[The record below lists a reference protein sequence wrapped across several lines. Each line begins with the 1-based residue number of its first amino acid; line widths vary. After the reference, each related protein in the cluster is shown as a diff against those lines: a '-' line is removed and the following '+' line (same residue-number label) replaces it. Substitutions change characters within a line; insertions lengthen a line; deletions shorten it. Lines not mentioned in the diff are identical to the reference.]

1 MEQNDKMIGKT
12 IAGRYEI
19 LQKLGEGGMGVVY
32 KAMQTSVERI
42 VALKILHPY
51 MTGNEEAL
59 KRFQREA
66 KTTSKLRQTNA
77 IHIYDFGVEGDLSF
91 LVMEY
96 IEGESLDDVI
106 RKSGPLEL
114 PRFANIVR
122 QVCYALAEAHDL
134 GIVHRDLKPSNIYLS
149 RKRDG
154 SEEVKVLD
162 FGIAKVV
169 GEQQGMTRLTQTG
182 MIIGTPQYMSPEQV
196 EGLPLDHRS
205 DIYSLGIIMYELLT
219 GETPFQADTPFQL
232 LMKHVKEKPVP
243 PRKFRPNLA
252 IPEAVEKIVLKA
264 LEKEP
269 GKRFQSINELQQSL
283 EAAAGAPPAKTAKT
297 AKTGKLSKSLIPK
310 TQVSIDKT
318 EVAAGIDKTEVY
330 RGEGIGGSLKNL
342 PAWVKIA
349 APALLLLA
357 LLTVYLLFFA
367 TEYGELTVRVTPG
380 GAYVE
385 VYSPEVSPDD
395 ITPIPLAEAGR
406 PERGR
411 FGFSVPAPQSYRII
425 PAQAALDE
433 ESLDESSF
441 AYRLPT
447 GEYTVTA
454 SKDEYESAQQT
465 AWVYKD
471 GVTTVSI
478 ELQPEKKPGEL
489 RISVTPED
497 AQVSVR
503 AAGSAS
509 PVNPGAGSGSQRT
522 FPVIVGETYEISVS
536 REGYAP
542 VTETV
547 TAMILTFRSYTLNPS
562 QTGIYDRLSFK
573 TQVADRRTYEA
584 LLGDHLFSLQW
595 ISWDYFGKATVTEG
609 QSGLLSIKGEQ
620 RERGGD
626 GYLRIDGVI
635 EKVESNGFIFNG
647 KITTKVSGNNYGNP
661 CVREG
666 RYTFRSYE
674 GRRYWRMQEGESPCD
689 GVWDYVDVYMR

>member
-1 MEQNDKMIGKT
+1 MIGKT

-42 VALKILHPY
+42 VALKILHPH

-66 KTTSKLRQTNA
+66 KTTSKLRQANA
-77 IHIYDFGVEGDLSF
+77 IHIYDFGVEGSLSF

-106 RKSGPLEL
+106 RKSGALEL
-114 PRFANIVR
+114 PRVANIVR

-162 FGIAKVV
+162 FGIAKVL

-205 DIYSLGIIMYELLT
+205 DVYSLGIIMYELLT

-243 PRKFRPNLA
+243 PRKFRPNIA

-264 LEKEP
+264 LEKDP
-269 GKRFQSINELQQSL
+269 AKRFQSISELQQSL
-283 EAAAGAPPAKTAKT
+283 EAAAGAPQTKT
-297 AKTGKLSKSLIPK
+297 AKTGRLSKSLIPK
-310 TQVSIDKT
+310 TEVSIDKT
-318 EVAAGIDKTEVY
+318 AVATGIEKTEVY
-330 RGEGIGGSLKNL
+330 RGDGGGGGFKNL
-342 PAWVKIA
+342 PGWVKIA
-349 APALLLLA
+349 APALLILA
-357 LLTVYLLFFA
+357 LLAVYFLFFA
-367 TEYGELTVRVTPG
+367 TEYGELTVRVTPA

-395 ITPIPLAEAGR
+395 ITPIPSAGAGR
-406 PERGR
+406 PQGGR
-411 FGFSVPAPQSYRII
+411 LGFSIPAPQSYRII

-433 ESLDESSF
+433 EFLDESSF
-441 AYRLPT
+441 AYRLPA

-454 SKDEYESAQQT
+454 SKDGYESAQQT
-465 AWVYKD
+465 AWIYKD
-471 GVTTVSI
+471 EVTTLSI
-478 ELQPEKKPGEL
+478 QLQPEKKPGEL
-489 RISVTPED
+489 KISVAPED

-503 AAGSAS
+503 QAGSAI
-509 PVNPGAGSGSQRT
+509 PVYPTVGSGGQRT
-522 FPVIVGETYEISVS
+522 FPVTVGETYEISVS

-547 TAMILTFRSYTLNPS
+547 TALILTFRSYTLNPS
-562 QTGIYDRLSFK
+562 QTSIYDQLSFK

-647 KITTKVSGNNYGNP
+647 KITTKVSGNNNGNP

>member
-1 MEQNDKMIGKT
+1 MIGKT

-42 VALKILHPY
+42 VALKILHPH

-66 KTTSKLRQTNA
+66 KTTSKLRQANA
-77 IHIYDFGVEGDLSF
+77 IHIYDFGVEGSLSF

-106 RKSGPLEL
+106 RKSGALEL
-114 PRFANIVR
+114 PRVANIVR

-162 FGIAKVV
+162 FGIAKVL

-205 DIYSLGIIMYELLT
+205 DVYSLGIIMYELLT
-219 GETPFQADTPFQL
+219 GETPFQADTPFKL

-243 PRKFRPNLA
+243 PRKFRPNIA

-264 LEKEP
+264 LEKDP
-269 GKRFQSINELQQSL
+269 AKRFQSISELQQSL
-283 EAAAGAPPAKTAKT
+283 EAAAGAPQTKT
-297 AKTGKLSKSLIPK
+297 AKTGRLSKSLIPK
-310 TQVSIDKT
+310 TEVSIDKT
-318 EVAAGIDKTEVY
+318 AVATGIEKTEVY
-330 RGEGIGGSLKNL
+330 RGDGGGGGFKNL
-342 PAWVKIA
+342 PGWAKIA

-357 LLTVYLLFFA
+357 LLAVYFLFFA
-367 TEYGELTVRVTPG
+367 TEYGELTVRVTPA

-395 ITPIPLAEAGR
+395 ITPIPSAGAGR
-406 PERGR
+406 PQGGR
-411 FGFSVPAPQSYRII
+411 LGFSIPAPQSYRII

-433 ESLDESSF
+433 EDLDESSF
-441 AYRLPT
+441 AYRLPA

-454 SKDEYESAQQT
+454 SKDGYESAQQT
-465 AWVYKD
+465 AWIYKD
-471 GVTTVSI
+471 EVTTLSI
-478 ELQPEKKPGEL
+478 QLQPEKKPGEL
-489 RISVTPED
+489 KISVAPED

-503 AAGSAS
+503 QAGSAI
-509 PVNPGAGSGSQRT
+509 PVYPTVGSGGQRT
-522 FPVIVGETYEISVS
+522 FPVTVGETYEISVS

-547 TAMILTFRSYTLNPS
+547 TALILTFRSYTLNPS
-562 QTGIYDRLSFK
+562 QTSIYDQLSFK

-647 KITTKVSGNNYGNP
+647 KITTKVSGNNNGNP

>member
-1 MEQNDKMIGKT
+1 MEQTDQMIGKT

-42 VALKILHPY
+42 VALKILHPH
-51 MTGNEEAL
+51 MTVNEEAV

-66 KTTSKLRQTNA
+66 KTTSKLRHINS
-77 IHIYDFGVEGDLSF
+77 IHIYDFGVEDNLSY

-106 RKSGPLEL
+106 RKSGPLDV
-114 PRFANIVR
+114 PHFANIVR

-154 SEEVKVLD
+154 AEEVKVLD

-196 EGLPLDHRS
+196 EGMPLDHRS

-243 PRKFRPNLA
+243 PRKFRPNRA

-264 LEKEP
+264 LEKDP
-269 GKRFQSINELQQSL
+269 AKRFQSINELRESL
-283 EAAAGAPPAKTAKT
+283 EAAVGALPIKTSTKPSKT
-297 AKTGKLSKSLIPK
+297 LIPK
-310 TQVSIDKT
+310 TQVGIDKT
-318 EVAAGIDKTEVY
+318 EVVGGIDKTEVY
-330 RGEGIGGSLKNL
+330 RGDTGQGGFKNL
-342 PAWVKIA
+342 PTWVKIA

-357 LLTVYLLFFA
+357 LITVYFLFFA
-367 TEYGELTVRVTPG
+367 TEYGQLTVRVSP
-380 GAYVE
+380 ADASVE
-385 VYSPEVSPDD
+385 VYSPRVSPDD
-395 ITPIPLAEAGR
+395 ITPISEAAAGR
-406 PERGR
+406 L
-411 FGFSVPAPQSYRII
+411 GFSAPAPPSYRII
-425 PAQAALDE
+425 PAQGAVE
-433 ESLDESSF
+433 EVDESSF

-454 SKDEYESAQQT
+454 SKEGYESAQQI
-465 AWVYKD
+465 ARVYKD
-471 GVTTVSI
+471 KVTTVS
-478 ELQPEKKPGEL
+478 LRLKPEKKPGEL
-489 RISVTPED
+489 KISVTPED
-497 AQVSVR
+497 ARVSVR
-503 AAGSAS
+503 PAGSS
-509 PVNPGAGSGSQRT
+509 TPVNPGVESGGQRS

-547 TAMILTFRSYTLNPS
+547 TAQILTFRNYTLTPS
-562 QTGIYDRLSFK
+562 QTGIYDQLSFK
-573 TQVADRRTYEA
+573 TQVLDRRTYEA

-595 ISWDYFGKATVTEG
+595 ISWDYFGKATVTADP
-609 QSGLLSIKGEQ
+609 SGLLSIKGEQ

-626 GYLRIDGVI
+626 GYVRIDGVI
-635 EKVESNGFIFNG
+635 EKVEANGFIFNG
-647 KITTKVSGNNYGNP
+647 KITTKVSGNNKGNP

-666 RYTFRSYE
+666 RYTFRSSG
-674 GRRYWRMQEGESPCD
+674 GRRFWRLQEGESPCD

>member
-1 MEQNDKMIGKT
+1 MEQTDQMIGKT

-42 VALKILHPY
+42 VALKILHPH

-66 KTTSKLRQTNA
+66 KTTSKLRQANA
-77 IHIYDFGVEGDLSF
+77 IHIYDFGVEGSLSF

-106 RKSGPLEL
+106 RKSGALEL
-114 PRFANIVR
+114 PRVANIVR

-162 FGIAKVV
+162 FGIAKVL

-205 DIYSLGIIMYELLT
+205 DVYSLGIIMYELLT
-219 GETPFQADTPFQL
+219 GETPFQADTPFKL

-243 PRKFRPNLA
+243 PRKFRPNIA

-264 LEKEP
+264 LEKDP
-269 GKRFQSINELQQSL
+269 AKRFQSISELQQSL
-283 EAAAGAPPAKTAKT
+283 EAAAGAPQTKT
-297 AKTGKLSKSLIPK
+297 AKTGRLSKSLIPK
-310 TQVSIDKT
+310 TEVSIDKT
-318 EVAAGIDKTEVY
+318 AVATGIEKTEVY
-330 RGEGIGGSLKNL
+330 RGDGGGGGFKNL
-342 PAWVKIA
+342 PGWVKIA
-349 APALLLLA
+349 APALLILA
-357 LLTVYLLFFA
+357 LLAVYFLFFA
-367 TEYGELTVRVTPG
+367 TEYGELTVRVTPA

-395 ITPIPLAEAGR
+395 ITPIPSAGAGR
-406 PERGR
+406 PQGGR
-411 FGFSVPAPQSYRII
+411 LGFSIPAPQSYRII

-433 ESLDESSF
+433 EFLDESSF
-441 AYRLPT
+441 AYRLPA

-454 SKDEYESAQQT
+454 SKDGYESAQQT
-465 AWVYKD
+465 AWIYKD
-471 GVTTVSI
+471 EVTTLSI
-478 ELQPEKKPGEL
+478 QLQPEKKPGEL
-489 RISVTPED
+489 KISVAPED

-503 AAGSAS
+503 QAGSAI
-509 PVNPGAGSGSQRT
+509 PVYPTVGSGGQRT
-522 FPVIVGETYEISVS
+522 FPVTVGETYEISVS

-547 TAMILTFRSYTLNPS
+547 TALILTFRSYTLNPS
-562 QTGIYDRLSFK
+562 QTSIYDQLSFK

-647 KITTKVSGNNYGNP
+647 KITTKVSGNNNGNP

>member
-1 MEQNDKMIGKT
+1 MIGKT

-42 VALKILHPY
+42 VALKILHPH

-66 KTTSKLRQTNA
+66 KTTSKLRQANA
-77 IHIYDFGVEGDLSF
+77 IHIYDFGVEGSLSF

-106 RKSGPLEL
+106 RKSGALEL
-114 PRFANIVR
+114 PRVANIVR

-162 FGIAKVV
+162 FGIAKVL

-205 DIYSLGIIMYELLT
+205 DVYSLGIIMYELLT

-264 LEKEP
+264 LEKDP
-269 GKRFQSINELQQSL
+269 AKRFQSISELQQSL
-283 EAAAGAPPAKTAKT
+283 EAAAGAPQTKT
-297 AKTGKLSKSLIPK
+297 AKTGKPSKSLIPK
-310 TQVSIDKT
+310 TEVSIDKT
-318 EVAAGIDKTEVY
+318 AVATGIEKTEVY
-330 RGEGIGGSLKNL
+330 RGDGGGGGFKNL
-342 PAWVKIA
+342 PGWVKIA
-349 APALLLLA
+349 APALLILA
-357 LLTVYLLFFA
+357 LLAVYFLFFA
-367 TEYGELTVRVTPG
+367 TEYGELTVRVTPA

-395 ITPIPLAEAGR
+395 ITPIPSAGAGR
-406 PERGR
+406 PQGGR

-433 ESLDESSF
+433 EFLDESSF
-441 AYRLPT
+441 AYRLPA

-454 SKDEYESAQQT
+454 SKDGYESAQQT
-465 AWVYKD
+465 AWIYKD
-471 GVTTVSI
+471 EVTTLSI
-478 ELQPEKKPGEL
+478 QLQPEKKPGEL
-489 RISVTPED
+489 KISVAPED

-503 AAGSAS
+503 QAGSAI
-509 PVNPGAGSGSQRT
+509 PVYPTVGSGGQRT
-522 FPVIVGETYEISVS
+522 FPVTVGETYEISVS

-547 TAMILTFRSYTLNPS
+547 TALILTFRSYTLNSS
-562 QTGIYDRLSFK
+562 QTSIYDQLSFK

-647 KITTKVSGNNYGNP
+647 KITTKVSGNNNGNP

>member
-1 MEQNDKMIGKT
+1 MEQNDQMIGKT

-42 VALKILHPY
+42 VALKILHPQ
-51 MTGNEEAL
+51 MTVNEEAL

-66 KTTSKLRQTNA
+66 KTTSKLRHVNS
-77 IHIYDFGVEGDLSF
+77 IHIYDFGVEDNLSF

-106 RKSGPLEL
+106 RKSGPLGL
-114 PRFANIVR
+114 PRFANIIR
-122 QVCYALAEAHDL
+122 QVCYALAEAHEL
-134 GIVHRDLKPSNIYLS
+134 GIVHRDLKPGNIYLS

-169 GEQQGMTRLTQTG
+169 GEQQNVTRLTQTG

-196 EGLPLDHRS
+196 EGIPLDHRS
-205 DIYSLGIIMYELLT
+205 DVYSLGIIMYELLT
-219 GETPFQADTPFQL
+219 GETPFQAETPFQL

-264 LEKEP
+264 LEKDP
-269 GKRFQSINELQQSL
+269 AKRFQSISELQQSL
-283 EAAAGAPPAKTAKT
+283 EAAAGAPPAKTAK
-297 AKTGKLSKSLIPK
+297 AGKPSKSLIPK
-310 TQVSIDKT
+310 TEVSIDKT
-318 EVAAGIDKTEVY
+318 AVAGGIDKTEVY
-330 RGEGIGGSLKNL
+330 RGDGSGGGFKNL

-357 LLTVYLLFFA
+357 LLTVYYFFFA
-367 TEYGELTVRVTPG
+367 TGYGELAVRVSPA

-385 VYSPEVSPDD
+385 VYSPEVSPED
-395 ITPIPLAEAGR
+395 ITPLNSPEAGMPKHR
-406 PERGR
+406 RLGV
-411 FGFSVPAPQSYRII
+411 SSPAKPSYRII

-433 ESLDESSF
+433 EESDESSF
-441 AYRLPT
+441 AYRLPA

-454 SKDEYESAQQT
+454 SKEGYESARQT
-465 AWVYKD
+465 AWIYED
-471 GVTTVSI
+471 EVTTLSI
-478 ELQPEKKPGEL
+478 QLKPEKKPGEL
-489 RISVTPED
+489 KISVTPED

-503 AAGSAS
+503 QAGSAT
-509 PVNPGAGSGSQRT
+509 PVYPGVGSGSQRT
-522 FPVIVGETYEISVS
+522 FPVTVGETYEISVS

-547 TAMILTFRSYTLNPS
+547 TAQILTFRSYTLNPQDS
-562 QTGIYDRLSFK
+562 QTSIYDQLSFK

-595 ISWDYFGKATVTEG
+595 ISWDYFGKATVTADH
-609 QSGLLSIKGEQ
+609 SGLLSIKGEQ

-626 GYLRIDGVI
+626 GYLRIEGVI

-647 KITTKVSGNNYGNP
+647 KITTKVSGNNDGNP

>member
-42 VALKILHPY
+42 VALKILHPH
-51 MTGNEEAL
+51 MTVNEEAL

-66 KTTSKLRQTNA
+66 KTTSKLRHVNS
-77 IHIYDFGVEGDLSF
+77 IHIYDFGVEDNLSF

-134 GIVHRDLKPSNIYLS
+134 GIVHRDLKPGNIYLS

-169 GEQQGMTRLTQTG
+169 GEQQNVTRLTQTG

-196 EGLPLDHRS
+196 EGIPLDHRS
-205 DIYSLGIIMYELLT
+205 DVYSLGIIMYELLT
-219 GETPFQADTPFQL
+219 GETPFQAETPFQL

-264 LEKEP
+264 LEKDP
-269 GKRFQSINELQQSL
+269 AKRFQSISELQQNL
-283 EAAAGAPPAKTAKT
+283 EAAAGAALTKTAK
-297 AKTGKLSKSLIPK
+297 AGKLSKPLIPK
-310 TQVSIDKT
+310 TEVSIDKT
-318 EVAAGIDKTEVY
+318 AVATGIDKTEVY
-330 RGEGIGGSLKNL
+330 RGDGGGRGFKNL

-349 APALLLLA
+349 APALLILA
-357 LLTVYLLFFA
+357 LLTIYFLFFA
-367 TEYGELTVRVTPG
+367 TGYGELTVRVTPA
-380 GAYVE
+380 GAHVE
-385 VYSPEVSPDD
+385 VYSPEVSPED
-395 ITPIPLAEAGR
+395 ITPIPSAGAGR
-406 PERGR
+406 PQGGR

-433 ESLDESSF
+433 EFLDESSF
-441 AYRLPT
+441 AYRLPA

-454 SKDEYESAQQT
+454 SLEGYESARQT
-465 AWVYKD
+465 AWIYKD
-471 GVTTVSI
+471 EVTTLSI
-478 ELQPEKKPGEL
+478 QLQPEKKPGEL
-489 RISVTPED
+489 KISVTPED

-503 AAGSAS
+503 QTGSAT
-509 PVNPGAGSGSQRT
+509 PVYPTVGSGSQRT
-522 FPVIVGETYEISVS
+522 FPVTVGETYEISVS

-547 TAMILTFRSYTLNPS
+547 TAIILTFRSYTLNSS
-562 QTGIYDRLSFK
+562 QTSIYDQLSFK

-595 ISWDYFGKATVTEG
+595 ISWDYFGKATVTAG

-647 KITTKVSGNNYGNP
+647 KITTKVSGNNNGNP

>member
-1 MEQNDKMIGKT
+1 MIGKT

-42 VALKILHPY
+42 VALKILHPH

-66 KTTSKLRQTNA
+66 KTTSKLRQANA
-77 IHIYDFGVEGDLSF
+77 IHIYDFGVEGSLSF

-106 RKSGPLEL
+106 RKSGALEL
-114 PRFANIVR
+114 PRVANIVR

-162 FGIAKVV
+162 FGIAKVL

-205 DIYSLGIIMYELLT
+205 DVYSLGIIMYELLT
-219 GETPFQADTPFQL
+219 GETPFQADTPFKL

-264 LEKEP
+264 LEKDP
-269 GKRFQSINELQQSL
+269 AKRFQSISELQQSL
-283 EAAAGAPPAKTAKT
+283 EAAAGAPQTKT
-297 AKTGKLSKSLIPK
+297 AKTGRLSKSLIPK
-310 TQVSIDKT
+310 TEVSIDKT
-318 EVAAGIDKTEVY
+318 AVATGIEKTEVY
-330 RGEGIGGSLKNL
+330 RGDGGGGGFKNL
-342 PAWVKIA
+342 PGWAKIA

-357 LLTVYLLFFA
+357 LLAVYFLFFA
-367 TEYGELTVRVTPG
+367 TEYGELTVRVTPA

-395 ITPIPLAEAGR
+395 ITPIPSAGAGR
-406 PERGR
+406 PQGGR
-411 FGFSVPAPQSYRII
+411 LGFSIPAPQSYRII

-433 ESLDESSF
+433 EDLDESSF
-441 AYRLPT
+441 AYRLPA

-454 SKDEYESAQQT
+454 SKDGYESAQQT
-465 AWVYKD
+465 AWIYKD
-471 GVTTVSI
+471 EVTTLSI
-478 ELQPEKKPGEL
+478 QLQPEKKPGEL
-489 RISVTPED
+489 KISVAPED

-503 AAGSAS
+503 QAGSAI
-509 PVNPGAGSGSQRT
+509 PVYPTVGSGGQRT
-522 FPVIVGETYEISVS
+522 FPVTVGETYEISVS

-547 TAMILTFRSYTLNPS
+547 TALILTFRSYTLNPS
-562 QTGIYDRLSFK
+562 QTSIYDQLSFK

-647 KITTKVSGNNYGNP
+647 KITTKVSGNNNGNP

>member
-1 MEQNDKMIGKT
+1 MIGKT

-42 VALKILHPY
+42 VALKILHPH

-66 KTTSKLRQTNA
+66 KTTSKLRQANA
-77 IHIYDFGVEGDLSF
+77 IHIYDFGVEGSLSF

-106 RKSGPLEL
+106 RKSGALEL
-114 PRFANIVR
+114 PRVANIVR

-162 FGIAKVV
+162 FGIAKVL

-205 DIYSLGIIMYELLT
+205 DVYSLGIIMYELLT
-219 GETPFQADTPFQL
+219 GETPFQADTPFKL

-243 PRKFRPNLA
+243 PRKFRPNIA

-264 LEKEP
+264 LEKDP
-269 GKRFQSINELQQSL
+269 AKRFQSISELQQSL
-283 EAAAGAPPAKTAKT
+283 EAAAGAPQTKT
-297 AKTGKLSKSLIPK
+297 AKTGRLSKSLIPK
-310 TQVSIDKT
+310 TEVSIDKT
-318 EVAAGIDKTEVY
+318 AVATGIEKTEVY
-330 RGEGIGGSLKNL
+330 RGDGGGGGFKNL
-342 PAWVKIA
+342 PGWVKIA
-349 APALLLLA
+349 APALLILA
-357 LLTVYLLFFA
+357 LLAVYFLFFA
-367 TEYGELTVRVTPG
+367 TEYGELTVRVTPA

-395 ITPIPLAEAGR
+395 ITPIPSAGAGR
-406 PERGR
+406 PQGGR
-411 FGFSVPAPQSYRII
+411 LGFSIPAPQSYRII

-433 ESLDESSF
+433 EFLDESSF
-441 AYRLPT
+441 AYRLPA

-454 SKDEYESAQQT
+454 SKDGYESAQQT
-465 AWVYKD
+465 AWIYKD
-471 GVTTVSI
+471 EVTTLSI
-478 ELQPEKKPGEL
+478 QLQPEKKPGEL
-489 RISVTPED
+489 KISVAPED

-503 AAGSAS
+503 QAGSAI
-509 PVNPGAGSGSQRT
+509 PVYPTVGSGGQRT
-522 FPVIVGETYEISVS
+522 FPVTVGETYEISVS

-547 TAMILTFRSYTLNPS
+547 TALILTFRSYTLNPS
-562 QTGIYDRLSFK
+562 QTSIYDQLSFK

-647 KITTKVSGNNYGNP
+647 KITTKVSGNNNGNP

>member
-1 MEQNDKMIGKT
+1 MIGKT

-42 VALKILHPY
+42 VALKILHPH

-66 KTTSKLRQTNA
+66 KTTSKLRQANA
-77 IHIYDFGVEGDLSF
+77 IHIYDFGVEGSLSF

-106 RKSGPLEL
+106 RKSGALEL
-114 PRFANIVR
+114 PRVANIVR

-205 DIYSLGIIMYELLT
+205 DVYSLGIIMYELLT

-269 GKRFQSINELQQSL
+269 GKRFQSISELQQSL
-283 EAAAGAPPAKTAKT
+283 EAAVGAPQT
-297 AKTGKLSKSLIPK
+297 KTGRLSKSLIPK
-310 TQVSIDKT
+310 TEVSIDKT
-318 EVAAGIDKTEVY
+318 AVAAGIGKTEVY
-330 RGEGIGGSLKNL
+330 RGDEGGGGLKNL
-342 PAWVKIA
+342 PGWVKIA

-357 LLTVYLLFFA
+357 LLAVYFLFFA
-367 TEYGELTVRVTPG
+367 TEYGELTVRVTPA

-395 ITPIPLAEAGR
+395 ITPIPSAGAGR
-406 PERGR
+406 PQGGR

-433 ESLDESSF
+433 EFLDESSF

-454 SKDEYESAQQT
+454 SLEGYESARQT
-465 AWVYKD
+465 AWIYKD
-471 GVTTVSI
+471 EVTTLSI
-478 ELQPEKKPGEL
+478 QLQPEKKPGEL
-489 RISVTPED
+489 KISVTPED

-503 AAGSAS
+503 QTGSAT
-509 PVNPGAGSGSQRT
+509 PVYPTVGSGSQRT
-522 FPVIVGETYEISVS
+522 FPVTVGETYEISVS

-547 TAMILTFRSYTLNPS
+547 TALILTFRTYTLNSS
-562 QTGIYDRLSFK
+562 QTSIYDQLSFK

-647 KITTKVSGNNYGNP
+647 KITTKVSGNNNGNP